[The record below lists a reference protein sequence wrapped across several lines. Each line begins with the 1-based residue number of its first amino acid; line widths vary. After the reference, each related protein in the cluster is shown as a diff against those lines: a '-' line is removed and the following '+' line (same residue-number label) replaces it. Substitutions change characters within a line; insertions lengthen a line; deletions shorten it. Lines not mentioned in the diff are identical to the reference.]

1 MSAVHPVRRVEA
13 DRQWL
18 LLIAAFGASVVG
30 TRLFLQATGYPQIG
44 GATLHIAHLLWG
56 GLFLFIAIAIQLTL
70 ANHWAYNAS
79 AIIGGLG
86 IGLFIDEV
94 GKFITRT
101 NDYFYPLA
109 APIIYGFFLITV
121 LAYLYLRQR
130 RPNQSRPQLYWA
142 LDELKDIVDQDY
154 TEEEREAVQR
164 VLQEVI
170 ATSDNATHRQIAQS
184 LMIVS
189 TNASVIA
196 PPEPNLLQRLA
207 RRLHSLEE
215 RRVGRRL
222 FRLGLIVAYLFSSL
236 TGMLL
241 TLLLVG
247 LAGSEEFRTDL
258 QQALLEQAFVTRS
271 ANLGWIVAMI
281 SLYIMVGVLY
291 IGAALLL
298 LMRRDG
304 LGTLVGRLALIIDL
318 MVVNLLAYYFNQ
330 FAMISS
336 TLLALV
342 VLLATEHFRTRFLVE
357 SQPFSEMTPT
367 EVTPTEMV

>member
-1 MSAVHPVRRVEA
+1 MSATRPVRRIEA

-56 GLFLFIAIAIQLTL
+56 GLCLFIAIAMYLTL
-70 ANHWAYNAS
+70 ANHWTYNAS
-79 AIIGGLG
+79 AIIGGIG

-130 RPNQSRPQLYWA
+130 RPNQSRPQLYWV

-170 ATSDNATHRQIAQS
+170 ATSNNATHRQIAQS
-184 LMIVS
+184 LMLVS
-189 TNASVIA
+189 ANASVIA
-196 PPEPNLLQRLA
+196 PPEPHVLQRMA
-207 RRLHSLEE
+207 RRLRMFEE
-215 RRVGRRL
+215 RYVGRRL
-222 FRLGLIVAYLFSSL
+222 FRLGLIVGYLFSSL

-241 TLLLVG
+241 MLLLVE
-247 LAGSEEFRTDL
+247 LAGSNGFRTEL
-258 QQALLEQAFVTRS
+258 QQALLDQAFVTQS
-271 ANLGWIVAMI
+271 ASLGWIFAMI
-281 SLYIMVGVLY
+281 SLYIIVGVLY
-291 IGAALLL
+291 VGAAVLLL
-298 LMRRDG
+298 VRRDG
-304 LGTLVGRLALIIDL
+304 LGTLLGRLALIIDL
-318 MVVNLLAYYFNQ
+318 MVVNLFAFYFNQ

-342 VLLATEHFRTRFLVE
+342 VLLATEHFRTRFIVE
-357 SQPFSEMTPT
+357 SQPFA
-367 EVTPTEMV
+367 EMVPAELT